1 MAIKALFLTVT
12 LLATPALAQDVARCS
27 DSKGQA
33 FYPFAGLI
41 PKDKSGWREDG
52 VTKGRITVKRLSN
65 DEYDLIFTDTQR
77 PDVSSRADGGIVL
90 MARAASQDFSL
101 IIVYPGSTT
110 EIYSFWKASDGRLQ
124 YSHLQNKA
132 GIAPIPKSSALVG
145 QCEFINFSLAIK

>member
-1 MAIKALFLTVT
+1 MKIKAFVVAIT
-12 LLATPALAQDVARCS
+12 LISAPVFAQDVARCS

-33 FYPFAGLI
+33 FYPFSGLI

-52 VTKGRITVKRLSN
+52 ISKGRITVKRLAN
-65 DEYDLIFTDTQR
+65 NEFDLIFSDAQR

-90 MARAASQDFSL
+90 MARAATQDFSL
-101 IIVYPGSTT
+101 VIVYPGSTT
-110 EIYSFWKASDGRLQ
+110 EIYSFWRANDGRLQ

-145 QCEFINFSLAIK
+145 QCEFINFSLTGK